1 MLRVLIVED
10 NRNFREIFRNEL
22 YDHFPSMAI
31 EEAESGEEALQKIGG
46 DSFHLVFVD
55 IRLPGMNGL
64 QLTQK
69 VKNDFPKT
77 YIAILTSYDLPEYR
91 EASLQ
96 YGADRFFVKS
106 SLKWDEV
113 AAFVESIRPE
123 VP

>member
-69 VKNDFPKT
+69 LRMDFPKIH
-77 YIAILTSYDLPEYR
+77 IAILTSYDLPEYR

-96 YGADRFFVKS
+96 SGADRFFVKS
-106 SLKWDEV
+106 LLKWDKV

-123 VP
+123 VS